1 VICTRNSP
9 PRQARRITLIQWVG
23 FFAKQNDRRTNE
35 RINRLVLNSFIDKKT
50 MPSECVP
57 ENNSPT
63 CLSRGLEV
71 SYKRDEDFP
80 EPPASG
86 NPNPE
91 CTKPRTRVTNINEY
105 YFCNVRAVR
114 HQFYLIYCLF
124 TSYANVN
131 SYVSLFLTVSV
142 HCSLGC
148 HTAER
153 T

>member
-1 VICTRNSP
+1 MNP
-9 PRQARRITLIQWVG
+9 PVTQIIASHLLFLFVR
-23 FFAKQNDRRTNE
+23 
-35 RINRLVLNSFIDKKT
+35 DKKIAANQR
-50 MPSECVP
+50 PGFLP

-63 CLSRGLEV
+63 CLSRGFEV
-71 SYKRDEDFP
+71 SYTRDEDFP

-91 CTKPRTRVTNINEY
+91 CTKPRTRVTNIKEY

-124 TSYANVN
+124 ISYVNVN
-131 SYVSLFLTVSV
+131 NYVSLFFTVSV

-148 HTAER
+148 HTAEKH
-153 T
+153 